1 MKKASFALLV
11 GFLIFWLGAAGPA
24 QGFPWSKDMIRQP
37 SVKPQENPRPEPEG
51 SVPVDGRDRP
61 MSREKAGQILRNP
74 VQTTADSVENG
85 KKLYNIYCA
94 LCHGPTATGGGPVSR
109 KFVPPPNL
117 TDDFFKKR
125 PDGFLFE
132 TIRSGGPVMP
142 GYRESLTPKER
153 WDIVNYLRR
162 LQGQ

>member
-1 MKKASFALLV
+1 M
-11 GFLIFWLGAAGPA
+11 GFLVFGVASPGPA
-24 QGFPWSKDMIRQP
+24 RGFPWSKDMIRQP
-37 SVKPQENPRPEPEG
+37 SLKPQESPRPEPEG

-61 MSREKAGQILRNP
+61 MNREEAARKLRNP
-74 VQTTADSVENG
+74 VPASAESVENG
-85 KKLYNIYCA
+85 KKLYTIYCA
-94 LCHGPTATGGGPVSR
+94 LCHGEKATGGGPVSR

-125 PDGFLFE
+125 ADGFLYE

-153 WDIVNYLRR
+153 WDVVNYLRR